1 MKRNKLIFYTAVM
14 TAIVVALVASAAFG
28 APKEEYEKM
37 PGYVDFSQLGL
48 NGLEARVEVFLKG
61 PLLKMAREA
70 VKSDEPELAGAL
82 DGVKLVRVN
91 VFPMDDIDAKDLEAK
106 TKKLAS
112 ALEKKGWEMAVRVR
126 EEDQNVYIYLLPTEN
141 ELIDGLVVMVV
152 DADDEAVFV
161 NIVGRIDPEQI
172 GRIGRSIHFNG
183 LDMYDWEGYYEQKAR
198 EEKAKDADKKSRTNR
213 R

>member
-1 MKRNKLIFYTAVM
+1 
-14 TAIVVALVASAAFG
+14 
-28 APKEEYEKM
+28 
-37 PGYVDFSQLGL
+37 
-48 NGLEARVEVFLKG
+48 
-61 PLLKMAREA
+61 
-70 VKSDEPELAGAL
+70 
-82 DGVKLVRVN
+82 
-91 VFPMDDIDAKDLEAK
+91 
-106 TKKLAS
+106 
-112 ALEKKGWEMAVRVR
+112 
-126 EEDQNVYIYLLPTEN
+126 
-141 ELIDGLVVMVV
+141 MVV